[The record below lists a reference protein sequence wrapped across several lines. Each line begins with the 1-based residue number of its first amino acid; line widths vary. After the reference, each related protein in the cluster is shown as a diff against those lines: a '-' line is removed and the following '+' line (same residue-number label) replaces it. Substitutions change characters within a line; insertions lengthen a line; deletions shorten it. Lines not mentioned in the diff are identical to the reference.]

1 MTEADATPDLGNV
14 HAVLVTGAGGFVGRR
29 LCAALEGLG
38 RRVVTASSRAAFDPA
53 QDPLPL
59 DGVDHVVHAAARTG
73 VPAAWADPAGFVE
86 VNALGTLRVLEQAP
100 RAGAAVSPC
109 SAPTSMA
116 SPTRCRYPKAPLTAA
131 NNPYA
136 LSKVMA
142 EEACAF
148 YARAHGLRTSTLRL
162 FNLYGPGQGDGFLV
176 PKIARQALNPRCAVV
191 EVADLQPKRD
201 YVYIDDAVDA
211 ILRAIGSPPGS
222 VFNVGSGT
230 AHSVEQVVCAILA
243 AAGSTKPYRG
253 RAQRRPN
260 EIDSTVADIG
270 AIRAATGWRP
280 RVAIEEGLRH
290 VVEAMGPR

>member
-86 VNALGTLRVLEQAP
+86 VNALGTLRVLEQA
-100 RAGAAVSPC
+100 RARGCGVTLLSAYVYGIPDALPIPE
-109 SAPTSMA
+109 SAP
-116 SPTRCRYPKAPLTAA
+116 TAA